1 MQTEYTSM
9 QCSELFRNVGNLPSL
24 LNENMYAQKA
34 VTITLQNA
42 ANFHSR
48 YFMYCKLKLS
58 VFILN
63 VAYVV
68 KRAKNVKLDRC
79 DHGQV
84 TDASAAFLSLV
95 DQLVANMVSKYF
107 HNSGMKYDRVRIP
120 NGPKFITPD
129 ISIFV
134 NL

>member
-1 MQTEYTSM
+1 MLSRQ
-9 QCSELFRNVGNLPSL
+9 LPLPSKIL
-24 LNENMYAQKA
+24 PTSTPA
-34 VTITLQNA
+34 TL
-42 ANFHSR
+42 
-48 YFMYCKLKLS
+48 CIVKIKLS
-58 VFILN
+58 VFALN

-84 TDASAAFLSLV
+84 TDASAAILSLI
-95 DQLVANMVSKYF
+95 DQLVANMVAKKF
-107 HNSGMKYDRVRIP
+107 HNSGMKYGRLRIP
-120 NGPKFITPD
+120 NVPKFITPD

>member
-1 MQTEYTSM
+1 M
-9 QCSELFRNVGNLPSL
+9 
-24 LNENMYAQKA
+24 
-34 VTITLQNA
+34 
-42 ANFHSR
+42 
-48 YFMYCKLKLS
+48 KLS
-58 VFILN
+58 VFVLN

-84 TDASAAFLSLV
+84 TDASAAILSLV
-95 DQLVANMVSKYF
+95 DQLVANMVSNYF
-107 HNSGMKYDRVRIP
+107 HNSGMKYVRVRIP
-120 NGPKFITPD
+120 NGQKLITPID